1 MVKFGFLVQS
11 RNTTRWGQWD
21 EYFDVLRPFRQLWY
35 VLAHFDTRIWLEPNA
50 TLIEVLGSKDCL
62 HRVAR
67 ERVVPVA
74 QAPLQHLHA
83 SLEV

>member
-1 MVKFGFLVQS
+1 MSFDLLDSSGMSSHTSTLEFG
-11 RNTTRWGQWD
+11 R
-21 EYFDVLRPFRQLWY
+21 
-35 VLAHFDTRIWLEPNA
+35 EPNA